1 MRLIL
6 PLLLMSIN
14 CFAGNIGN
22 KDDLLLITE
31 EKNSQYNK
39 TKNTT
44 SIRKEVEESISHL
57 NILNER
63 IDELMKE
70 SMTLTGSKLDV
81 IALQLIH
88 KNQTRRSLLSFL
100 IQKNNKPYVDETFLL
115 NQVNQQISF
124 IEKEENF
131 YNKKIERD
139 LISLDKVKSSEK
151 FNALKVLND
160 TQVNIIRT
168 LNNELINYH
177 WLKKL
182 NQPTLQITDKFDKDL
197 NKHLEFT
204 KTSLILNHKTK
215 EISERQFKKATAD
228 TSSDLELQAL
238 VASRTA
244 EIYTNHLN
252 ELISLAEKTNIDT
265 TEYKKILFEYTGV
278 FTDQLLDKKV
288 IMSMATSWFNNLI
301 HWFVNNGPQ
310 LLFKIFIISLIL
322 MLFTH
327 LRKLIRFIINHI
339 VSSKNLNISMVMQNF
354 LISISGNII
363 LTVGILFSLSQ
374 LGINLTP
381 LLTSFGILGLI
392 IGIGLQN
399 ILANF
404 ASGVMLLIYRPFDIG
419 DYVQAGQVIG
429 TVNKMSLVNTTI
441 KTTTNEIIIIP
452 NNNVWNNTITNITQE
467 KVRRVDLL
475 FHIEHSNDI
484 SKTENILYE
493 ITNKHNSVL
502 KLPKVKVRLNALT
515 LHSTEFIVQAWVKSE
530 DYWDVYWDITK
541 EVKIKFDA
549 ENISLPSI
557 PSIPS
562 MPIHNSAT
570 A

>member
-339 VSSKNLNISMVMQNF
+339 VSSKNFNISMVMQNF

-502 KLPKVKVRLNALT
+502 KLPEVKVRLNALT

-557 PSIPS
+557 PS

>member
-215 EISERQFKKATAD
+215 EISERQFKK
-228 TSSDLELQAL
+228 SD
-238 VASRTA
+238 SR
-244 EIYTNHLN
+244 Y
-252 ELISLAEKTNIDT
+252 
-265 TEYKKILFEYTGV
+265 
-278 FTDQLLDKKV
+278 
-288 IMSMATSWFNNLI
+288 
-301 HWFVNNGPQ
+301 
-310 LLFKIFIISLIL
+310 
-322 MLFTH
+322 
-327 LRKLIRFIINHI
+327 
-339 VSSKNLNISMVMQNF
+339 
-354 LISISGNII
+354 
-363 LTVGILFSLSQ
+363 
-374 LGINLTP
+374 
-381 LLTSFGILGLI
+381 
-392 IGIGLQN
+392 
-399 ILANF
+399 
-404 ASGVMLLIYRPFDIG
+404 
-419 DYVQAGQVIG
+419 
-429 TVNKMSLVNTTI
+429 
-441 KTTTNEIIIIP
+441 
-452 NNNVWNNTITNITQE
+452 
-467 KVRRVDLL
+467 
-475 FHIEHSNDI
+475 
-484 SKTENILYE
+484 
-493 ITNKHNSVL
+493 
-502 KLPKVKVRLNALT
+502 
-515 LHSTEFIVQAWVKSE
+515 
-530 DYWDVYWDITK
+530 
-541 EVKIKFDA
+541 
-549 ENISLPSI
+549 
-557 PSIPS
+557 
-562 MPIHNSAT
+562 
-570 A
+570 